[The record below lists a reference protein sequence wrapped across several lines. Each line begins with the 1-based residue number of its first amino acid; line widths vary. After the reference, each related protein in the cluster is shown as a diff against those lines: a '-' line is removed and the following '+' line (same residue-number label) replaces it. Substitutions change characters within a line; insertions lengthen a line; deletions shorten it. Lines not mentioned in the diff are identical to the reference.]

1 MKIIL
6 ASLIF
11 CFTIISNIAV
21 AQGSQVQQEESTAK
35 LEVKPE
41 VLLYD
46 GKHYFQLSSI
56 QVKELNPDW
65 VESVTVIKKEDEKT
79 VNEGAGSEGRIVILS
94 LNKESREANSYIKS
108 VRNQRVKAPIP
119 AGVIID

>member
-21 AQGSQVQQEESTAK
+21 AQDSQVQQEDITSKA
-35 LEVKPE
+35 EVKPE
-41 VLLYD
+41 FLLYD
-46 GKHYFQLSSI
+46 GKHYFQLNSV

-94 LNKESREANSYIKS
+94 LNKESREVNSYIKS
-108 VRNQRVKAPIP
+108 VRKQRVKAPIP